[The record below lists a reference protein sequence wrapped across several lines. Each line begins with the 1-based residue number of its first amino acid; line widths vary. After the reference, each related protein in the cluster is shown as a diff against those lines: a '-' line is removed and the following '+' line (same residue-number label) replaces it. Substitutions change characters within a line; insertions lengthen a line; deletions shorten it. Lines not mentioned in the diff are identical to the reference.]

1 MWTDSGWTRRRFLVA
16 SSAGVAGLWLGG
28 CRGSDEPRR
37 LVEASDPSV
46 AERERQ
52 RSAVGGVRKSVELV
66 AGILSVDL
74 AGRVVRTVGYG
85 GLVPGPEIRLRA
97 GDELEVRFRN
107 ELGAPTTIHWHGL
120 AIRNDM
126 DGVAGMTQ
134 LAIAA
139 GESFLYRFV
148 VPDPGTYWF
157 HPHMGLDLDRGMY
170 APLIVE
176 DPAEPGRYDTESV
189 LVLDDWLDGID
200 GASPDKTFRE
210 LSNGNAMGAMGDMH
224 GGSTSSTSS
233 SAGMGGMTAGDG
245 MGSMGDLGD
254 VVYPLHLVNGRPR
267 EDAMT
272 VAAPAGGRI
281 RLRLINA
288 GSDTIYRVAVGG
300 QVLVVT
306 HLDGFPIEPVEVD
319 AVSLSMG
326 ERVDVV
332 VEPSSGVW
340 PIVAVAEGKN
350 ASALAWLRTAD
361 SVMATPAVADR
372 LAEHDRR
379 VLDVGTARATEA
391 VAFEPAAPDRTV
403 NVRLTGSM
411 MDYRWGIDG
420 RVFGDHRPLQIE
432 SGERVRLVFRNE
444 TMMVHP
450 MHLHGHTFALAGE
463 RGARKD
469 TVLVRPMQAA
479 SVDVVADNP
488 GQWMLHCH
496 NTYHLEAGMAT
507 ELSYVQ

>member
-1 MWTDSGWTRRRFLVA
+1 MPHSSWRTPPNRVA
-16 SSAGVAGLWLGG
+16 
-28 CRGSDEPRR
+28 
-37 LVEASDPSV
+37 
-46 AERERQ
+46 
-52 RSAVGGVRKSVELV
+52 
-66 AGILSVDL
+66 
-74 AGRVVRTVGYG
+74 
-85 GLVPGPEIRLRA
+85 
-97 GDELEVRFRN
+97 N
-107 ELGAPTTIHWHGL
+107 
-120 AIRNDM
+120 
-126 DGVAGMTQ
+126 
-134 LAIAA
+134 
-139 GESFLYRFV
+139 
-148 VPDPGTYWF
+148 
-157 HPHMGLDLDRGMY
+157 
-170 APLIVE
+170 
-176 DPAEPGRYDTESV
+176 TESV

-200 GASPDKTFRE
+200 GASPEKTFRE

-224 GGSTSSTSS
+224 GASTGDTGSMGS
-233 SAGMGGMTAGDG
+233 SAGMGGRAGGDG

-272 VAAPAGGRI
+272 VAAPAGARI

-288 GSDTIYRVAVGG
+288 ASDTIYRVAVGG

-319 AVSLSMG
+319 TVSLSMG

-332 VEPSSGVW
+332 VEPGSGVW

-420 RVFGDHRPLQIE
+420 RVFGDHQPLQIE